1 LKKISKLLRF
11 FLVLIFPSFS
21 YSSWKKPDSDKASN
35 DFLVRLVA
43 CSNDF
48 MEIQSNNF
56 LYDYINTL
64 DYQSCLEVGSGVG
77 SRIIPLA
84 IENPKKKFTGVDI
97 NSSAVQLGNDYLK
110 NNKINNMVLYSAN
123 LVQIETQ
130 EYSSD
135 VVVTWAT
142 LIYISPREI
151 KRASANLSKL
161 TKNYLVIVEMLIEN
175 NDSIYKKLRIQLKGF
190 PNWSYNYEKL
200 FKKKGFLLIKKDPI
214 PQNIWAPGGGGAHI
228 LIFKKENSK

>member
-1 LKKISKLLRF
+1 MKLVQ
-11 FLVLIFPSFS
+11 VLLFPSTS
-21 YSSWKKPDSDKASN
+21 YTNWRKRNTEMAQEGYLVNVDSKTN
-35 DFLVRLVA
+35 DFLY
-43 CSNDF
+43 
-48 MEIQSNNF
+48 E
-56 LYDYINTL
+56 YIEQL
-64 DYQSCLEVGSGVG
+64 DYSSLLEVGSNVG
-77 SRIIPLA
+77 NRILTLA
-84 IENPKKKFTGVDI
+84 KNNPMKTFIGVDI

-161 TKNYLVIVEMLIEN
+161 TKNYLVIVEKLIEN

-200 FKKKGFLLIKKDPI
+200 FKKKGFSLIKKDPV